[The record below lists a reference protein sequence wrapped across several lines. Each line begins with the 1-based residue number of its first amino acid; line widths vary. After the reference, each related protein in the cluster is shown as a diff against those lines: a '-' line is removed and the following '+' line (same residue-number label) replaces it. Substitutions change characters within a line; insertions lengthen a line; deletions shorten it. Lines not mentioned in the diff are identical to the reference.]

1 MVKKLDNNPQTIKFR
16 LTVTIQSISGA
27 PNRRKMVMTA
37 IYSASNSPYGNGLYL
52 LIRGEENCTI
62 DEAIDLRYEPI
73 DTNMLDLN
81 LATWAYNYWS
91 GLNGS
96 WDIHKLTIER
106 I

>member
-1 MVKKLDNNPQTIKFR
+1 MIKKFDNNTQTIKFR

-27 PNRRKMVMTA
+27 PNRRKMVLLA
-37 IYSASNSPYGNGLYL
+37 VYSSYNSPNGNGLYL
-52 LIRGEENCTI
+52 SITGEENCTLHI
-62 DEAIDLRYEPI
+62 VMDSRYDVL